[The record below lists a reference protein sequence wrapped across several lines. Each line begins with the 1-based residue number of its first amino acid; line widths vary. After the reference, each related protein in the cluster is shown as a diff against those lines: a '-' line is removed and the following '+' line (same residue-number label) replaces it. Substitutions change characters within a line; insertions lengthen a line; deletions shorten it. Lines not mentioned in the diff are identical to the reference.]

1 MAIEA
6 DIKASVDPNI
16 LSDLVLANR
25 ILFALGVLD
34 AYGHVSVRDPKH
46 PDHFFLA
53 RSLAPALVTADDVMV
68 YDIDAAP
75 VEQRGRAMY
84 SERFIHGEVYRARS
98 DVNAVVHSHSPTV
111 IPFSISK
118 TALRPVYHM
127 ASFIPQA
134 TPVYD
139 IRATAERG
147 DLLIKTNELG
157 RALART
163 LGSNTVALLRGHGNV
178 VVGPDLRYAVFRA
191 YYTELNARLQLQA
204 RTLEGPLTFI
214 SAQESAD
221 TFGGTGIT
229 PHRAWEM
236 WVREVKL

>member
-53 RSLAPALVTADDVMV
+53 RSLAPALVTADDVMA

-127 ASFIPQA
+127 ASFIPEA